1 MHIID
6 AYYRCILLTKI
17 QVCVPRIR
25 RVHTI
30 RHGPIYIYI
39 YIYIYICI
47 YTYVYDICIYI
58 YICMCL
64 FQVFQVP
71 SSSGPVGSGGIAYQ
85 IRLSSFKCLSHF
97 EIAFSR
103 WGAGWNVFARGT
115 FRIHTLH
122 SIMACNSSA
131 ERIGT
136 WKNASQ

>member
-1 MHIID
+1 M
-6 AYYRCILLTKI
+6 Y
-17 QVCVPRIR
+17 V
-25 RVHTI
+25 
-30 RHGPIYIYI
+30 YIYI
-39 YIYIYICI
+39 YVCF
-47 YTYVYDICIYI
+47 CIYI
-58 YICMCL
+58 WACL

-115 FRIHTLH
+115 FRIHSLH

>member
-1 MHIID
+1 MLFHEATAAVAVAAAATAPATARATATATAAEVQI
-6 AYYRCILLTKI
+6 AFYCSEA
-17 QVCVPRIR
+17 
-25 RVHTI
+25 
-30 RHGPIYIYI
+30 GYIVYI
-39 YIYIYICI
+39 NIWA
-47 YTYVYDICIYI
+47 
-58 YICMCL
+58 CL

-115 FRIHTLH
+115 FRIHTPH
-122 SIMACNSSA
+122 SIIACKSSA

-136 WKNASQ
+136 WKNVSQ